1 MWDLVGN
8 PHCCFFHVKV
18 HYFICLLAGYYNP
31 VMGRITGSDSIETL
45 VKLELGKQNANNPET
60 RRIILQSFTGCAP
73 EEISVKQ
80 GQKVHILYREGD
92 WAYVLTHDKKQG
104 YVPFTFC
111 ARIGKA
117 PSYRAPKLN
126 KDTEM
131 LLENDEIG
139 VNDEDDD
146 EIHVEDIEDID
157 TTLAEPPEGSYYSEF
172 VSDSFVSDE
181 LSEQNTAVENVEG
194 ETIETEHNEN
204 EPDNQYSESVTI
216 VLDTDD
222 ENNEHPEPESEDG
235 TQDNSESLEHS
246 VVPNTIIEKRNN
258 ILNSQSKI
266 MTEDAFKTTEKRPEI
281 VSAHNNHSRTVFNTK
296 MPLGRYLVLYD
307 FEGHY
312 EDDARV
318 RQADIVTVLN
328 MDDTDWYWVRK
339 ADFTEGFVPSN
350 FLFRLGLLT
359 PGELV

>member
-1 MWDLVGN
+1 
-8 PHCCFFHVKV
+8 
-18 HYFICLLAGYYNP
+18 
-31 VMGRITGSDSIETL
+31 MGRITGSDSIETL

-80 GQKVHILYREGD
+80 GQKVHILFREGD

-139 VNDEDDD
+139 VNDDDD
-146 EIHVEDIEDID
+146 EAMEEID
-157 TTLAEPPEGSYYSEF
+157 TTLAEPPDGSYYNEF
-172 VSDSFVSDE
+172 VSDSFVSE
-181 LSEQNTAVENVEG
+181 EWTEQDTQTDNEANETLEPEHENNPG
-194 ETIETEHNEN
+194 
-204 EPDNQYSESVTI
+204 NQYSESVTI
-216 VLDTDD
+216 MLDDD
-222 ENNEHPEPESEDG
+222 ETNEHPEPDFKESIH
-235 TQDNSESLEHS
+235 TNSENLGQS
-246 VVPNTIIEKRNN
+246 VVINGKTDKRQDTLSRHGE
-258 ILNSQSKI
+258 IV
-266 MTEDAFKTTEKRPEI
+266 TETAFKTSEKRPEI
-281 VSAHNNHSRTVFNTK
+281 ASAQNKQARTAFNTK
-296 MPLGRYLVLYD
+296 VPLGRYLVLYD

-328 MDDTDWYWVRK
+328 VDDSDWYWVRK
-339 ADFTEGFVPSN
+339 TDSTEGFVPSN
-350 FLFRLGLLT
+350 FLFRLGLLASGGFST
-359 PGELV
+359 LEMFHMICFKLILE

>member
-1 MWDLVGN
+1 
-8 PHCCFFHVKV
+8 
-18 HYFICLLAGYYNP
+18 
-31 VMGRITGSDSIETL
+31 MGRITGSDSIETL

-139 VNDEDDD
+139 VNDEEDDD
-146 EIHVEDIEDID
+146 IHVEDIEDID
-157 TTLAEPPEGSYYSEF
+157 TTLAEPPEDSYYSE
-172 VSDSFVSDE
+172 FVSDE

-194 ETIETEHNEN
+194 ETIEIEHNEN
-204 EPDNQYSESVTI
+204 ELDNQYTESVTI

-222 ENNEHPEPESEDG
+222 ENNEHPEPESDDS
-235 TQDNSESLEHS
+235 QDHSENLGQS
-246 VVPNTIIEKRNN
+246 VVPNIIIEKRNN
-258 ILNSQSKI
+258 FLNSHSKTT
-266 MTEDAFKTTEKRPEI
+266 TENAFKTTEKRPEI
-281 VSAHNNHSRTVFNTK
+281 VSAQNNQTRTVFNTK
-296 MPLGRYLVLYD
+296 VPLGRYLVLYD

-318 RQADIVTVLN
+318 QQADIVTVLN

-339 ADFTEGFVPSN
+339 SDNSEGFVPSN

-359 PGELV
+359 SGELV